1 MQDFLGTM
9 KAKAAANKKTIV
21 LPEGEDPRTLE
32 AAAQIIDE
40 DLANLVI
47 LNNTG
52 VPIDMPGATIIDPRT
67 SPKHEVYAQ
76 ELRRLR
82 AKKGMT
88 LEQARE
94 LVNKSGARR
103 S

>member
-52 VPIDMPGATIIDPRT
+52 VPIDMPGATIIDPRPST
-67 SPKHEVYAQ
+67 RSMPKS
-76 ELRRLR
+76 
-82 AKKGMT
+82 
-88 LEQARE
+88 
-94 LVNKSGARR
+94 SGACAPRR
-103 S
+103 A